1 MDGTIAV
8 LVRYG
13 YLVVFGSVLA
23 EQIGIPIPAI
33 PFLLAA
39 GAAAGTGQ
47 LSFALLLLLSGIA
60 SLIADMKP
68 ALAAEGERVKALQRV
83 IHGRQPDTKLVIFNS
98 VDAQFCGA

>member
-1 MDGTIAV
+1 MDNALDT

-39 GAAAGTGQ
+39 GGLAGSGR
-47 LSFALLLLLSGIA
+47 LNLALLLALSGVA
-60 SLIADMKP
+60 SLI
-68 ALAAEGERVKALQRV
+68 
-83 IHGRQPDTKLVIFNS
+83 S
-98 VDAQFCGA
+98 VW